1 MLNDIYD
8 MIVLYTPDTPQHQK
22 ILDIFD
28 KDFDL
33 VDKIEDMK
41 LNDIA
46 RDGICEVHKTG
57 FIQGFKYAVNL
68 IQECKK

>member
-8 MIVLYTPDTPQHQK
+8 MIVIYAPDKLEHKK

-28 KDFDL
+28 KDFNL
-33 VDKIEDMK
+33 VDEIADMK

-46 RDGICEVHKTG
+46 RDGICKAHETG

-68 IQECKK
+68 IKECKN